1 MKNKINNLYSVTG
14 PTIGYLHYIARCLS
28 NHSLRKCIFCVLMFL
43 ASIANNSR
51 LANHMDFNLARV
63 A

>member
-14 PTIGYLHYIARCLS
+14 PTIGYLHYIARSLS
-28 NHSLRKCIFCVLMFL
+28 NHSLRKYIFCVLMFL
-43 ASIANNSR
+43 ASVANNSR
-51 LANHMDFNLARV
+51 LANNVYFNLAWI